1 MKEHFSRRDFL
12 RTMGVV
18 SSGTLLAACATQATE
33 EPEEP
38 MEEEPAVP
46 SEDETVQLTMWHGD
60 WSVWNPHFDG
70 IAQRA
75 FYAGV
80 RPRVDLDAPPMPW
93 NEYWDKVTIS
103 GEAGVG
109 PEILYLNYNSY
120 KRLYNAGAMRVI
132 PESVYAIADIEKDF
146 SVDILEP
153 LKVFDGKYYYVPWEL
168 HPQGTVYNKSL
179 LEREGFTEPPSGFD
193 EFLEVAQACVK
204 KENDQVVQSGLGMD
218 GPYMFLFTVLL
229 PSIGGEACSPYD
241 ETPDKMR
248 TDEAAEAFELLA
260 DYERE
265 HDILHPAFSI
275 GVGGWWA
282 GAYLYGKQ
290 AFCWWISGANITLE
304 EQTLDKGSAIT
315 TDNIIP
321 KLGPEGF
328 RVGTRPNWGPS
339 VTTACPEEKLDTAWK
354 LWKYTLSHEELA
366 AYSNLT
372 LMPSPRISVQ
382 EAGR

>member
-1 MKEHFSRRDFL
+1 
-12 RTMGVV
+12 
-18 SSGTLLAACATQATE
+18 
-33 EPEEP
+33 
-38 MEEEPAVP
+38 
-46 SEDETVQLTMWHGD
+46 
-60 WSVWNPHFDG
+60 
-70 IAQRA
+70 
-75 FYAGV
+75 
-80 RPRVDLDAPPMPW
+80 
-93 NEYWDKVTIS
+93 
-103 GEAGVG
+103 
-109 PEILYLNYNSY
+109 LNYNSY

-382 EAGR
+382 EAGREIYPEGPRGDEAVLEIEAIKQHSFLFGQPENESLWREAFQDTYDGVIGGMTGKEAIEANWSKFQEGWTGEA